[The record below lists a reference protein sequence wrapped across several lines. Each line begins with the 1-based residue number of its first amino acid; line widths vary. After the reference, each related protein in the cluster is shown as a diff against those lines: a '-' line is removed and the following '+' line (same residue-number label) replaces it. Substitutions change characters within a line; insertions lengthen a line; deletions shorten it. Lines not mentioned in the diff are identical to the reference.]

1 MTDIQDFPYS
11 VNTAALFEAIRHLP
25 DPVWLDSGKPR
36 SLQGRFDIISAAPL
50 QVLESRGGSTRTSGP
65 NIASSRSQENPFVLA
80 QCLLDEMTAQQ
91 YPEVSGDH
99 SPALPFTGGLIGS
112 FGYQA
117 GNNFSAADAAL
128 DKSLTNIVD
137 FPDMRL
143 GFYAWA
149 LVINHQI
156 RQASL
161 VFHPACPAAL
171 KTEIETLTSAATAAQ
186 LKAGS
191 DKTSN
196 DSSKL
201 VGFHLTK
208 DFTASTN
215 KADYLDAVAR
225 IQGYIAAGDCY
236 QANYAQHFSASYA
249 GDPWLAY
256 QHLRD
261 VLPSPFSAYL
271 EWNGLESNGLEGNRH
286 AVLCLSP
293 ERFLKVANG
302 SVETKPIKG
311 TIRRGKTVTEDEEAA
326 ITLLNSSKDRAENLM
341 IVDLLRNDLGKAC
354 RPGSIRVPK
363 LFGLESFA
371 NVHHLVSTITGQ
383 LREQESALSLLEHCF
398 PGGSITGA
406 PKKRAMEVIAELET
420 LNRSLYCGSI
430 GYVSTNGRMDTNIVI
445 RTLLADGE
453 RLHCW
458 GGGGIVADSD
468 PKTEYQ
474 ESIAKV
480 EILLKALN
488 FS

>member
-11 VNTAALFEAIRHLP
+11 ANTSTLFETIRHLP

-50 QVLESRGGSTRTSGP
+50 QVLESRGGSTLSSGP

-80 QCLLDEMTAQQ
+80 QRLLDEMSAQQ
-91 YPEVSGDH
+91 YPETDDH
-99 SPALPFTGGLIGS
+99 HTPTLPFTGGLIGS

-117 GNNFSAADAAL
+117 GNKRSSTDTAL
-128 DKSLTNIVD
+128 NESLTDIVD

-156 RQASL
+156 RQAWL

-171 KTEIETLTSAATAAQ
+171 KAEIETLSSAAVTPV
-186 LKAGS
+186 
-191 DKTSN
+191 KTSSA
-196 DSSKL
+196 SSSPS
-201 VGFHLTK
+201 GFHLTK
-208 DFTASTN
+208 DFTASTD

-225 IQGYIAAGDCY
+225 IQSYIAAGDCY
-236 QANYAQHFSASYA
+236 QANYAQHFSASYE

-271 EWNGLESNGLEGNRH
+271 EWNALESNGLESNGLEKDRH

-354 RPGSIRVPK
+354 LPGSIRVPK

-383 LREQESALSLLEHCF
+383 LREQETALSLLEHCF

-406 PKKRAMEVIAELET
+406 PKKRAMEVIAELEA

-468 PKTEYQ
+468 PETEYQ

-480 EILLKALN
+480 EILLKALK
-488 FS
+488 